1 MNSNYNNLYVGK
13 VKLKDRIYIYEVEYK
28 KIKNMYMK
36 INDEKILI
44 SANKKIP
51 INEIEKFIL
60 QKEKWILNVIEKQ
73 KNREEIKKEKRY
85 TEKEFEEIILENVK
99 YYSSLMKVFPN
110 KISLKKTR
118 PEHLNGNDD
127 SELISVQQD
136 NSTSMMSDGNNVDM
150 DLEKVNQ
157 AANSL
162 MYNALIT
169 QANSKLSM
177 TKNVINGGN

>member
-110 KISLKKTR
+110 KISLKKLKYAWGSCTAKK
-118 PEHLNGNDD
+118 NISFNT
-127 SELISVQQD
+127 ELIYYEEDVIKYVIVHELAHLKYMNHQ
-136 NSTSMMSDGNNVDM
+136 
-150 DLEKVNQ
+150 KKFW
-157 AANSL
+157 SL
-162 MYNALIT
+162 VELYIPNYKSLRKML
-169 QANSKLSM
+169 K
-177 TKNVINGGN
+177 K

>member
-99 YYSSLMKVFPN
+99 YYSSLMKLFPN
-110 KISLKKTR
+110 KISLNKLKYALGICTSKKNISFNT
-118 PEHLNGNDD
+118 
-127 SELISVQQD
+127 ELIYYEEDVIKYVIVHELAHLKYMNHQ
-136 NSTSMMSDGNNVDM
+136 
-150 DLEKVNQ
+150 KKFW
-157 AANSL
+157 SL
-162 MYNALIT
+162 VELYIPNYKSLRKML
-169 QANSKLSM
+169 K
-177 TKNVINGGN
+177 K